1 MISHEFGF
9 VFVHVPFT
17 GSESLEED
25 YLKKNG
31 DMAIASNDVDRLP
44 WDTPLAGENLAT
56 IVKQFH
62 DYDLFAMVKSPY
74 LRAVEMWL
82 DAQAKLRIAGVGRL
96 TLGNY
101 YENLLNKWK
110 YASDDRIDKQVDYLR
125 SVDGK
130 YCGVEVDLEVK
141 NLFKYETLVDSDMSA
156 LNNFLADS
164 YAPPLNYY
172 YDPSLL
178 KDWDQHYDKHAIE
191 MVNYI
196 FEEDFEFCGYRKL

>member
-9 VFVHVPFT
+9 VFVHVPFS

-31 DMAIASNDVDRLP
+31 DIAIASADVDRLP
-44 WDTPLAGENLAT
+44 WDTPMEGKNLGT

-62 DYDLFAMVKSPY
+62 DYDLFAIVKSPY
-74 LRAVEMWL
+74 LRAAEMWIN
-82 DAQAKLRIAGVGRL
+82 AQSKLRKAEVGKL

-110 YASDDRIDKQVDYLR
+110 YAPDDKIDKQVDYLR
-125 SVDGK
+125 SKDGE
-130 YCGVEVDLEVK
+130 YFGVEVDFEVK
-141 NLFKYETLVDSDMSA
+141 NLFKYETLVDSDMSE
-156 LNNFLADS
+156 LNNFLAES
-164 YAPPLNYY
+164 LAPPLNYY
-172 YDPSLL
+172 HDPSLL
-178 KDWDQHYDKHAIE
+178 KDWDQHFDSHAIE

-196 FEEDFEFCGYRKL
+196 FEEDFEFCDYRKL